1 MIMSGLKDCHET
13 HEHEEF
19 DELDEFFVTDC
30 RLSQY

>member
-1 MIMSGLKDCHET
+1 MSGLKDCHET